1 MRATQHLPLQHPQPA
16 VVINHGGARNCQPP
30 VARITIA
37 PQASAVVFLSP
48 MLTVTQFTQAAGR
61 VVRQGSLHASVRVIV
76 LGAANTIE
84 TEDSEKV
91 ERFRRI
97 AERSAPSAGSSGA

>member
-1 MRATQHLPLQHPQPA
+1 MRTTQHPPFSILNPQWSL
-16 VVINHGGARNCQPP
+16 IMWGARNCQPP

-76 LGAANTIE
+76 SGAANTIE